1 MAARVEAGG
10 VAKGALD
17 FPRTLAL
24 AVLAGA
30 FIGLGAMVSTVAST
44 GSDLGYGPSRLL
56 AGFAFSLGLVLVLVG
71 GAELFTG
78 NALIVMAWAESRVTS
93 AALLR
98 NWAIVYAGNFIGAAA
113 TAVGVYRSGIHVLGN
128 GKVAETA
135 LAIASDKVSLGFGEA
150 FLRGVFGNAL
160 VCLAVWL
167 GFSARSN
174 TDKILGIVFP
184 ITAFV
189 AAGFEHS
196 IANMYFVPMGMMLS
210 GGDVTWSGFL
220 LGNLLPVTLG
230 NVAGGSVMV
239 GLAYWFIYLRKR

>member
-1 MAARVEAGG
+1 
-10 VAKGALD
+10 
-17 FPRTLAL
+17 
-24 AVLAGA
+24 
-30 FIGLGAMVSTVAST
+30 
-44 GSDLGYGPSRLL
+44 
-56 AGFAFSLGLVLVLVG
+56 
-71 GAELFTG
+71 
-78 NALIVMAWAESRVTS
+78 MAWAENRVTS

-98 NWAIVYAGNFIGAAA
+98 NWAIVYAGNFIGAAT
-113 TAVGVYRSGIHVLGN
+113 TAVGVYLSGIHALGS

-135 LAIASDKVSLGFGEA
+135 LAIASAKVSLGFGEA
-150 FLRGVFGNAL
+150 FFRGVFCNAL

-196 IANMYFVPMGMMLS
+196 IANMYFVPMGMLLS
-210 GGDVTWSGFL
+210 GGAGAELTWSGFL
-220 LGNLLPVTLG
+220 LGNLLPVTFG

-239 GLAYWFIYLRKR
+239 GLAYWFIYLRER